1 MKEYR
6 EDVCKIH
13 DKLDRKTQKELF
25 HRMKDGDSEA
35 RDKIIFSC
43 LPLVMD
49 MASKF
54 RTNNKHV
61 DLEDLV
67 QEGNIAL
74 VNAVDKWDAERC
86 SITTVATWYVRNR
99 LIDMIHD
106 AKYKIKNPLS
116 LSRRASEE
124 LSKIKRQQTSDVKE
138 ISKKT
143 NITEKRI
150 NKLLSVEPKQ
160 RFSPNELREL
170 ILDHYAQG
178 LDEEQDTVHKPCIA
192 DLELL
197 AAKVLKQPERD
208 IFLRWSGIVG
218 KKEGVTKISQDLKL
232 TIKETMSHLS
242 SAKRS
247 LKKQATEERNL
258 SNA

>member
-25 HRMKDGDSEA
+25 YRMRNGDSEA
-35 RDKIIFSC
+35 RDRIIFSC

-74 VNAVDKWDAERC
+74 VNAVDRWDAERC
-86 SITTVATWYVRNR
+86 SITTVATWYIRNR

-124 LSKIKRQQTSDVKE
+124 LSKIKRQQTSDIKE
-138 ISKKT
+138 ISSKT

-150 NKLLSVEPKQ
+150 NKLLSVEAKQ

-170 ILDHYAQG
+170 ILDQYTQG
-178 LDEEQDTVHKPCIA
+178 IDEDQVHKPCIA

-197 AAKVLKQPERD
+197 VAKTLKQPERD
-208 IFLRWSGIVG
+208 IFLRWSGING

-247 LKKQATEERNL
+247 LKRQATEERNL

>member
-6 EDVCKIH
+6 DDVFRVH
-13 DKLDRKTQKELF
+13 DKLDRKTQKELYL
-25 HRMKDGDSEA
+25 KIKEGDTEA
-35 RDKIIFSC
+35 RDKVIFSC
-43 LPLVMD
+43 LPLVLD

-54 RTNNKHV
+54 RSNNKHI

-74 VNAVDKWDAERC
+74 FNAVERWDAERC
-86 SITTVATWYVRNR
+86 SITTVATWYIRNR
-99 LIDMIHD
+99 LIDIIHD

-124 LSKIKRQQTSDVKE
+124 LSKIKRQDTTNVKE
-138 ISKKT
+138 ISSKT
-143 NITEKRI
+143 KITEKRI
-150 NKLLSVEPKQ
+150 NKLLSVEAKN
-160 RFSPNELREL
+160 RFSPTELK
-170 ILDHYAQG
+170 G
-178 LDEEQDTVHKPCIA
+178 LLEQEENKIHKPCMA

-197 AAKVLKQPERD
+197 VGKALQQPERD
-208 IFLRWSGIVG
+208 IFIRWSGISG
-218 KKEGVTKISQDLKL
+218 KKEGVTKISEDLKL
-232 TIKETMSHLS
+232 TVKQTMSHLS

-247 LKKQATEERNL
+247 LKKLAKEEKNL

>member
-6 EDVCKIH
+6 DDVRRVH
-13 DKLDRKTQKELF
+13 DKLDRETQKELYAK
-25 HRMKDGDSEA
+25 MKQGDTEA
-35 RDKIIFSC
+35 RDTVIFSC
-43 LPLVMD
+43 LPLVLD

-54 RTNNKHV
+54 RTNNRHI

-74 VNAVDKWDAERC
+74 FNAVEKWDAERC
-86 SITTVATWYVRNR
+86 SITTVATWYIRNR

-124 LSKIKRQQTSDVKE
+124 LSKIKRQSNNLSTKE
-138 ISKKT
+138 ISSKT

-150 NKLLSVEPKQ
+150 AKLLSVEAKY
-160 RFSPNELREL
+160 RFSPDDLK
-170 ILDHYAQG
+170 G
-178 LDEEQDTVHKPCIA
+178 LLEQEQQENKVHKPCMA

-197 AAKVLKQPERD
+197 VGKALQQPARD
-208 IFLRWSGIVG
+208 IFIRWSGIGG
-218 KKEGVTKISQDLKL
+218 KKEGVTKISEDLKL
-232 TIKETMSHLS
+232 TVKETMSHLS

-247 LKKQATEERNL
+247 LKKLAREEKDL